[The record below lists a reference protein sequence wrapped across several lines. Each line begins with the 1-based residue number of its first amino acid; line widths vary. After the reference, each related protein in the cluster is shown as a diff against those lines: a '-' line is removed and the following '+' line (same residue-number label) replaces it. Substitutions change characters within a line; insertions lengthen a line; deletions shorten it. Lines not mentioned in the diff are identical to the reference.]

1 MKKYTLA
8 SSNARKN
15 VDLQAYEDIII
26 KSVTDVMG
34 SRVDKVVVEQDCYY
48 VSPTPSKGEAI
59 RIGRS
64 ICKSVLGKYCV
75 QTPKLF
81 LSVEMEEEN
90 NDNSKQQQHGGHH

>member
-8 SSNARKN
+8 SSTARKD
-15 VDLQAYEDIII
+15 VDLRDHEDVIV

-34 SRVDKVVVEQDCYY
+34 LRVDKVVVEQDCYY
-48 VSPTPSKGEAI
+48 VSPTPTKGEAI

-64 ICKSVLGKYCV
+64 ICKSGLGRHCV
-75 QTPKLF
+75 QIPKLF

-90 NDNSKQQQHGGHH
+90 NDNTKQQQHGGHH